1 MTRFTIGLVT
11 VLAVVVTALGL
22 QAAFDAEKQSE
33 PPHVTRR
40 DGALAPLPLA
50 AVGGDTAQDVFDFVE
65 GIERAQW
72 FAGVQEELDR
82 QAADAAAR
90 AVSGRVGSG
99 GSARAVGGPT
109 NWDGVALCETGGDWG
124 MQGSRYSGGLGFYNG
139 SWIAFGGLEFAP
151 NAGLASREEQIVVA
165 ERIKASNGGSLYGA
179 WGCAAHG

>member
-1 MTRFTIGLVT
+1 MKSFLAGLAVILVAVLIGIT
-11 VLAVVVTALGL
+11 VLHGDPETTH
-22 QAAFDAEKQSE
+22 
-33 PPHVTRR
+33 PPHATRR

-50 AVGGDTAQDVFDFVE
+50 AVGGGTAQDVFDFVE

-165 ERIKASNGGSLYGA
+165 ERIKAYNGGSLYGA
-179 WGCAAHG
+179 WGCAAYG